1 MKVYVRCVLH
11 LRKLKKSMLVNREK
25 LFARNDLC
33 WRFFPAGL
41 CQVYVSTSLLG
52 PTKRE
57 ALILAEKFNLD
68 EFQNPYRPWFGSF
81 RHVGGCHEDG
91 MKQTCSHAR
100 FRKTCGNNKHRP
112 GNFAAEKLPAPV
124 RFSSNEFSETYNL
137 DLVIIVQSFRIS
149 QALANPNIIK
159 SILAGATC
167 LQHPC

>member
-1 MKVYVRCVLH
+1 MIYVGVFFRRGYVR
-11 LRKLKKSMLVNREK
+11 STLVPPSWDQQSAKHSSWPR
-25 LFARNDLC
+25 
-33 WRFFPAGL
+33 
-41 CQVYVSTSLLG
+41 SL
-52 PTKRE
+52 
-57 ALILAEKFNLD
+57 
-68 EFQNPYRPWFGSF
+68 FQNPYRPWFGSF